1 MAALKALSEIGI
13 DAGELQGMLNLCG
26 SKESVVALLAR
37 RYNIPAAALAPTV
50 MQWFATLPPVPPPS
64 RQRSAPPTLAP
75 PRLALNAGRAPTKAP
90 PCSAPVE
97 SAASVMAA
105 ISSLNSRLNRSAS
118 QANSQQRKSAAPR
131 TDWLGVAPSLRL
143 LPPSVPEDGPLV
155 SPSMPET
162 AQPAHAGIRDEVHRC
177 DMDSLLRGDVLE
189 QKIRCSADD
198 DDERLALMAYMERYA
213 CVHGG
218 GALAAPI
225 GTARSGGWNYR

>member
-1 MAALKALSEIGI
+1 MLTLSAIGI
-13 DAGELQGMLNLCG
+13 DAAELQGMLNLCG

-37 RYNIPAAALAPTV
+37 RYNIPAATLAPTV
-50 MQWFATLPPVPPPS
+50 MQWLATLPPVPPPS

-75 PRLALNAGRAPTKAP
+75 PRLALDAGRAPTNKAP

-118 QANSQQRKSAAPR
+118 QANSQRKSSAPR
-131 TDWLGVAPSLRL
+131 TDWLGVAPSPSLL
-143 LPPSVPEDGPLV
+143 LPSI
-155 SPSMPET
+155 SET
-162 AQPAHAGIRDEVHRC
+162 AQPAHPGIRDEVHRC

-198 DDERLALMAYMERYA
+198 ENERLALEAYMERYA